1 MMGRGTSDPRQ
12 KRAAYS
18 AVALAV
24 LASCLVRLAPDYD
37 PVLDRSAADVA
48 VRVDA
53 FLTRMEAVAGT
64 PEGTYAKNRE
74 FYGEV
79 KATLRTLRLRA
90 EAAPKAE
97 KIVKSLDLVLDN
109 VEELRGL
116 HEEQGDAGLRRAEV
130 DPSRTAF
137 ASQFRQL
144 FTYEAA
150 LRRGE

>member
-1 MMGRGTSDPRQ
+1 MRDRLQ
-12 KRAAYS
+12 RERAHLRAAY
-18 AVALAV
+18 AALAFLV
-24 LASCLVRLAPDYD
+24 AASCTIRIAPNYD

-48 VRVDA
+48 ARIDA
-53 FLTRMEAVAGT
+53 FLTRMEIVAGT

-79 KATLRTLRLRA
+79 AAAIRTLRLRA
-90 EAAPKAE
+90 EAAPKTE
-97 KIVKSLDLVLDN
+97 KIVSSLDLILEN

-116 HEEQGDAGLRRAEV
+116 HEEQRETGLRRAEA
-130 DPSRTAF
+130 DPSRKAF

-144 FTYEAA
+144 FTYEGA